1 MRKVL
6 SVLTYAFTMFACATL
21 LAVAASDKVY
31 IGLKYSFRTFCR
43 NGEVVLVDPF
53 SRTAAFYN
61 LESKTVT
68 RTISPFGNFVIALY
82 EVPDG
87 FLVVDRGE
95 PSVFKM
101 RATGQIV
108 RRVSLPRRALSSTFV
123 NNTLYVLLEGGAVL
137 AFTPD
142 LSQTMNDTFRSSPAY
157 VFSWNNRLLATFLW
171 NDGADFQF
179 IGEAPREVGL
189 VTPSL
194 LVGDFLVDTRGGQLY
209 NLRTGKLVKLRPYI
223 SSVHYDG
230 KHYYV
235 ASMSVA
241 TVYKLDDEKVLTS
254 FQVPFTPTVVRK
266 VGDAIVVLSSASSKV
281 MVSFDERNVG
291 IYESGE
297 YPIEVFAVTDGFAVY
312 CSDSG
317 EFWYYRF

>member
-1 MRKVL
+1 MTL
-6 SVLTYAFTMFACATL
+6 ILMLFACTMM
-21 LAVAASDKVY
+21 LAVTASEKVY

-53 SRTAAFYN
+53 SRTATFYN
-61 LESKTVT
+61 LEAKTVT

-95 PSVFKM
+95 PSVFKI
-101 RATGQIV
+101 RPTGQIV

-123 NNTLYVLLEGGAVL
+123 NNTLYVLVEGGAIF
-137 AFTPD
+137 AFSPD
-142 LSQTMNDTFRSSPAY
+142 LVQTMNDTFRGSPMY
-157 VFSWNNRLLATFLW
+157 VFSWNNRVLATFLW
-171 NDGADFQF
+171 NDAADFQF
-179 IGEAPREVGL
+179 IGEVQRDVGL
-189 VTPSL
+189 ITPSA

-223 SSVHYDG
+223 SSVYYDG
-230 KHYYV
+230 RYYYV

-241 TVYKLDDEKVLTS
+241 TVYKLDDEKVLSS
-254 FQVPFTPTVVRK
+254 FQVPYTPTTVKK
-266 VGDAIVVLSSASSKV
+266 VGDAIIVLSSAYRKV
-281 MVSFDERNVG
+281 MVSHNERDVSV
-291 IYESGE
+291 YESGE
-297 YPIEVFAVTDGFAVY
+297 YPIDVFAIQDGFAVY